1 MDKII
6 FNLDDGQEVEF
17 FVVEQTKIGGIN
29 YLLATDVE
37 EGDGEAYILKDL
49 SSDEDEESVY
59 EIVSDEMELD
69 AVADM
74 FESLVEDI
82 EFISDDEME
91 L

>member
-49 SSDEDEESVY
+49 SSDEDEESIY